1 MTNTQ
6 DKLNKA
12 LEKEKHSIFGFFI
25 QKFRITYL
33 ILIMIVFLGGFS
45 LMTLP
50 READPEVKIP
60 FAIVTTIYPG
70 ATPTDMED
78 LVTNKIEEKI
88 KNLENLRRYTSGSS
102 TGVSS
107 VFVEFEADA
116 DLKESIRKLK
126 DAVDLTKTS
135 LPSDAEDPVVI
146 EIRAND
152 IPIVTYS
159 LVGDYSDPE
168 MKQFADDIK
177 KELEGISGVS
187 KVPILGGVEQEYMI
201 IADQTRLQQFG
212 LSLGQIVSAVNRNNF
227 NLPVGNIEIDGFSYN
242 IRVKGKFKEAESLN
256 NIVIATKEGSP
267 VYVRDVSRVYD
278 TFKEKTTESRIGF
291 PNEEAK
297 NTVSLQIYKKI
308 GGNIINIIDESQ
320 EVINSLKDT
329 ETLPKELHIEKTND
343 NAVWIRD
350 DLNTLGRSGIQTI
363 ILIFII
369 LTIAIGF
376 REAVITG
383 LSVPIAFFMTFI
395 ALYIQDM
402 TLNGIVLF
410 SLVLS
415 LGLMVDNSIIITEG
429 INEYMDYHGK
439 KPLEAALL
447 SVWNY
452 KWPIIAGTLT
462 TVSAFLPMLLVSG
475 IMGEFISY
483 LPKTITWTLLS
494 SLFVAL
500 IILPTFSARKIN
512 PASFSSKKKWCWV
525 KPNKKSLN
533 GDSTDHT
540 TWFQRFINSKKK
552 YYKNFLAGILP
563 NKKKRR
569 LYIATAWILFVV
581 SIAMPISGIMKI
593 EMFSSMD
600 IAYFVI
606 NVELPNGSVLES
618 TKAKTKEIEELVYKI
633 PELKN
638 YVTNVGTSA
647 SVGLTQD
654 SGSGGSGS
662 HLASI
667 TVNLVDEEDRKR
679 RSYEIVEQL
688 RPELEKIQGAKVK
701 IQELTGGP
709 PTGAP
714 IEIRVMGDN
723 MKELGTLSAN
733 LIEILE
739 NIKGTVNVSDNLT
752 DSTGEFVFTIDK
764 QKANYYGLDVLQISS
779 ALRGAVYGT
788 KASAVTVL
796 GEDVDITVKYD
807 ESKFNNANDL
817 ENILLTTNKG
827 DSIPLKQVASIKLE
841 PSVVSISH
849 REGKKTVII
858 QSDIEQDANLQSI
871 LDEFDEKSAQIPLAQ
886 GYAIEVGGEAEDIEQ
901 SFKEI
906 FYSMFIALLLIAFI
920 LVLQFNSFKQP
931 FIIIFTLPLAIIG
944 VIFGLML
951 MGEAFGFLAFI
962 GIVALAG
969 IVVNDAIVLIDK
981 INKNLADGMDF
992 TEAIVNGGAA
1002 RIQPIILTSVTTIAG
1017 IFPLIFANEMWR
1029 SLSYTVI
1036 FGLAFSTILTLFM
1049 VPIMY
1054 AGMCRKEVDKRMHS
1068 EQ

>member
-1 MTNTQ
+1 MI
-6 DKLNKA
+6 DIKEKLDKA
-12 LEKEKHSIFGFFI
+12 LENERHSVFGFFI
-25 QKFRITYL
+25 QKFKITYL
-33 ILIMIVFLGGFS
+33 ILLTIIFVGGFA

-60 FAIVTTIYPG
+60 FAIVTTVYPG

-78 LVTNKIEEKI
+78 LVTNKIEDKI

-116 DLKESIRKLK
+116 DIKESVRKLK

-135 LPSDAEDPVVI
+135 LPADAEDPVVT
-146 EIRAND
+146 ELRAND

-159 LVGDYSDPE
+159 LVGEYSDPE
-168 MKQFADDIK
+168 LKTFADDIQ
-177 KELEGISGVS
+177 EALESISGVS
-187 KVPILGGVEQEYMI
+187 KVPILGGVEQEYLI

-212 LSLGQIVSAVNRNNF
+212 LSLGQIVSSVNRNNF
-227 NLPVGNIEIDGFSYN
+227 NLPVGNIEIDGFEYN
-242 IRVKGKFKEAESLN
+242 IRVKGKFKEAEAIN
-256 NIVIATKEGSP
+256 DIVIATKEGSP
-267 VYVRDVSRVYD
+267 VYVRDVARVYD

-291 PNEEAK
+291 PENEPN
-297 NTVSLQIYKKI
+297 NTVSLQLYKKT
-308 GGNIINIIDESQ
+308 GGNIIKIIDESQ
-320 EVINSLKDT
+320 LVINNLQESK
-329 ETLPKELHIEKTND
+329 TLPAQLHIEKTND

-350 DLNTLGRSGIQTI
+350 DLNTLGKSGLTTI
-363 ILIFII
+363 VLIFII

-395 ALYIQDM
+395 ALHIQDM

-429 INEYMDYHGK
+429 INEYMDNHAK

-452 KWPIIAGTLT
+452 KWPIIAGTMT

-475 IMGEFISY
+475 ILGQYISY
-483 LPKTITWTLLS
+483 LPKTITWALLS

-500 IILPTFSARKIN
+500 IILPTLSARKI
-512 PASFSSKKKWCWV
+512 
-525 KPNKKSLN
+525 KPNKGNTKHDL
-533 GDSTDHT
+533 
-540 TWFQRFINSKKK
+540 TWFQKYIDSKKIH
-552 YYKNFLAGILP
+552 YKNFLRGILP

-569 LYIATAWILFVV
+569 TYIAGVWILFIV
-581 SIAMPISGIMKI
+581 SIAMPVSGIMGI
-593 EMFSSMD
+593 EMFATVD
-600 IAYFVI
+600 TEYFVI
-606 NVELPNGSVLES
+606 NIELPNGSVLEA
-618 TKAKTKEIEELVYKI
+618 TKNKTAKVEKIVSQI

-638 YVTNVGTSA
+638 YVSNVGTSA
-647 SVGLTQD
+647 SIGLTQD
-654 SGSGGSGS
+654 SSGGSGS

-667 TVNLVDEEDRKR
+667 TVNLVEKEERNRK
-679 RSYEIVEQL
+679 SYEIIDSV
-688 RPELEKIQGAKVK
+688 RPEIEKVQGMNIR
-701 IQELTGGP
+701 IQELSGGP

-714 IEIRVMGDN
+714 IEIRIKGDS
-723 MKELGTLSAN
+723 MRELGLLSSE
-733 LIEILE
+733 LVEILE
-739 NIKGTVNVSDNLT
+739 NIKGTTNVKDNLI

-764 QKANYYGLDVLQISS
+764 QKANYYGLDVVQISS
-779 ALRGAVYGT
+779 ALRGVVYGT
-788 KASAVTVL
+788 KASTVTVA

-807 ESKFNNANDL
+807 ESKFDSVNDL
-817 ENILLTTNKG
+817 ENILLTTNSG
-827 DSIPLKQVASIKLE
+827 DSIPLKQVADVSLE
-841 PSVVSISH
+841 PAVTSISH
-849 REGKKTVII
+849 RDGKKTVVI
-858 QSDIEQDANLQSI
+858 QSDVEQDANLQAI
-871 LDEFDEKSAQIPLAQ
+871 LTEFDEKSTQIPLSQ
-886 GYAIEVGGEAEDIEQ
+886 GYVIEVGGEVEDIEK
-901 SFKEI
+901 SFRET
-906 FYSMFIALLLIAFI
+906 FYSMIVAVLLIAFI

-951 MGEAFGFLAFI
+951 MGQDFGFLAFI

-981 INKNLADGMDF
+981 INKNLADGVDYF
-992 TEAIVNGGAA
+992 DAIIDGGSA

-1036 FGLAFSTILTLFM
+1036 FGLAFSTILTLVI

-1054 AGMCRKEVDKRMHS
+1054 AGMCKKEANSRMHGDV
-1068 EQ
+1068 